1 MNMFT
6 GSFPEKDNI
15 IQWCKDDGLSCND
28 ISAKNSNLVW
38 CLEIGK
44 PSVLLYK
51 ILNLQDRIYFQTNTV
66 LAPEHVKLLNENASK
81 KGNIVLKIQ
90 TIIVQLEANPNFL
103 NNSEKKLERISI
115 NKIHFHSSINKAD
128 FLEKLVRIQNIQNCI
143 LNHLNVELGMGM
155 QAQQQDSTSSENPL
169 AS

>member
-1 MNMFT
+1 M
-6 GSFPEKDNI
+6 
-15 IQWCKDDGLSCND
+15 
-28 ISAKNSNLVW
+28 
-38 CLEIGK
+38 
-44 PSVLLYK
+44 
-51 ILNLQDRIYFQTNTV
+51 
-66 LAPEHVKLLNENASK
+66 
-81 KGNIVLKIQ
+81 KIQ